1 LNQVPFEHKAPLG
14 FYEVDGEK
22 SIVPQQNLLN
32 LALKD
37 LEGARRTE
45 INDKEASKDKIRQV
59 RTHAQVSKETW
70 K

>member
-1 LNQVPFEHKAPLG
+1 MPFEHKAPLG